1 MKKIFRTAATIGSL
15 ILATSSFSQE
25 ASNESEELLLFV
37 EPSGWEEIFSNR
49 QDNLSTT
56 EYAPAGQDEKNWKE
70 LLSVQM
76 LLDQPDADLDLML
89 TRVVDHLS
97 RQCSDFDVKPIAL
110 NGVSHQYPTAAV
122 MLLCGASTQNGLG
135 EFSIVRGI
143 SGYKNFYL
151 LQKSWRVEPY
161 DTENEIPVDLEARK
175 FWLGYLSYLAVC
187 EEALGN
193 CPQY

>member
-1 MKKIFRTAATIGSL
+1 VKEILKTAATIVGL
-15 ILATSSFSQE
+15 VLATSSLSQE
-25 ASNESEELLLFV
+25 RNNESGEQLLFI
-37 EPSGWEEIFSNR
+37 EPTGWQEVFSDR
-49 QDNLSTT
+49 QENLSTT

-70 LLSVQM
+70 LLSIQM
-76 LLDQPDADLDLML
+76 LLDQPEADLDLML

-97 RQCSDFDVKPIAL
+97 RECSDFDVKPIAL
-110 NGVSHQYPTAAV
+110 TGVSHQYPTAAV

-151 LQKSWRVEPY
+151 LQKSWRLEPY
-161 DTENEIPVDLEARK
+161 DTETKIPVDLESRK
-175 FWLGYLSYLAVC
+175 FWLGYLSYLSVC

>member
-1 MKKIFRTAATIGSL
+1 VKEILKTAATIVGL
-15 ILATSSFSQE
+15 VLATSSLSQE
-25 ASNESEELLLFV
+25 RNNESGEQLLFI
-37 EPSGWEEIFSNR
+37 EPNGWQEVFSNR
-49 QDNLSTT
+49 QENLSTT

-76 LLDQPDADLDLML
+76 LLDQPEADLDLML

-97 RQCSDFDVKPIAL
+97 RECSDFDVKPIAL
-110 NGVSHQYPTAAV
+110 TGVSHQYPTAAV
-122 MLLCGASTQNGLG
+122 IVLCGASTQNGLG

-151 LQKSWRVEPY
+151 LQKSWRLEPY
-161 DTENEIPVDLEARK
+161 DTETKIPVDLESRK
-175 FWLGYLSYLAVC
+175 FWLGYLSYLSVC

>member
-1 MKKIFRTAATIGSL
+1 MKEILKTAATIVGL
-15 ILATSSFSQE
+15 VLATSSLSQE
-25 ASNESEELLLFV
+25 RNNESGEQLLFI
-37 EPSGWEEIFSNR
+37 EPNGWQEVFSNR
-49 QDNLSTT
+49 QENLSTT

-76 LLDQPDADLDLML
+76 LLDQPEADLDLML

-97 RQCSDFDVKPIAL
+97 RECSDFDVKPIAL
-110 NGVSHQYPTAAV
+110 TGVSHQYPTAAV
-122 MLLCGASTQNGLG
+122 IVLCGASTQNGLG

-151 LQKSWRVEPY
+151 LQKSWRLEPY
-161 DTENEIPVDLEARK
+161 DTETKIPVDLESRK
-175 FWLGYLSYLAVC
+175 FWLGYLSYLSVC